1 MSTTTY
7 CLVSPFPFQETMS
20 LLERMIEKIGRVK
33 SVDARR
39 GYISARYRIGTL
51 QSFKMEFFVERGETS
66 CNIRAIS
73 YYRDGLIRL
82 RDKYWDTCLS
92 ALFEIAPNTDFGVS
106 LANKNPYVVGLLY
119 LGDDTKQV
127 YLSRTKHNASITGF
141 LLGGA
146 LFGDAGAIVGGM
158 SGKERTVGHTYTE
171 FSNTQLARLI
181 YNNGRLWE
189 GTITK
194 DSKLYNEIMVNF
206 K

>member
-1 MSTTTY
+1 MSTTY
-7 CLVSPFPFQETMS
+7 CLVSPFPFQETMN
-20 LLERMIEKIGRVK
+20 LLERMVEKVGRVK

-39 GYISARYRIGTL
+39 GYILAKYKVSAVRNTKI
-51 QSFKMEFFVERGETS
+51 EFFVERGEKS
-66 CNIRAIS
+66 CNVRTVFYGEVIVS
-73 YYRDGLIRL
+73 GK
-82 RDKYWDTCLS
+82 DKWWDSCLS
-92 ALFEIAPNTDFGVS
+92 ALFEIAPNADFGVS

>member
-39 GYISARYRIGTL
+39 GYISARYKVSAVRSL
-51 QSFKMEFFVERGETS
+51 KLEFFIERGEKS
-66 CNIRAIS
+66 CNIRTIFYGEVIVS
-73 YYRDGLIRL
+73 GK
-82 RDKYWDTCLS
+82 DKWWDTCLS

-146 LFGDAGAIVGGM
+146 LFGDAGAVVGGM
-158 SGKERTVGHTYTE
+158 SGRERTVGHTHTE

-194 DSKLYNEIMVNF
+194 GSKLYNEIMVNF

>member
-1 MSTTTY
+1 MSTATY

-20 LLERMIEKIGRVK
+20 LVEKMVEKVGRVK

-39 GYISARYRIGTL
+39 GYISARYKLSVG
-51 QSFKMEFFVERGETS
+51 SFKMEFFVERGETS
-66 CNIRAIS
+66 CNVRTIF
-73 YYRDGLIRL
+73 YCTEGLIRV

-92 ALFEIAPNTDFGVS
+92 ALFEIAPNADFGVS

-146 LFGDAGAIVGGM
+146 LFGDAGAVVGGM
-158 SGKERTVGHTYTE
+158 SGRERTVGHTHTE

-194 DSKLYNEIMVNF
+194 GSKLYNEIMVNF

>member
-39 GYISARYRIGTL
+39 GYISARYKLSVG
-51 QSFKMEFFVERGETS
+51 SFKMEFFVERGETS
-66 CNIRAIS
+66 CNIRVIS
-73 YYRDGLIRL
+73 YADGFIRAK
-82 RDKYWDTCLS
+82 DKWWDTCLS

-146 LFGDAGAIVGGM
+146 LFGDAGAVVGGM
-158 SGKERTVGHTYTE
+158 SGRERTVGHTHTE

-194 DSKLYNEIMVNF
+194 GSKLYNEIMVNF

>member
-20 LLERMIEKIGRVK
+20 LLERMVEKVGRVK
-33 SVDARR
+33 SVDTRR
-39 GYISARYRIGTL
+39 GYISARYKVSAVRNMKI
-51 QSFKMEFFVERGETS
+51 EFFVERGEQS
-66 CNIRAIS
+66 CNIRTIFYGEVIVS
-73 YYRDGLIRL
+73 GK
-82 RDKYWDTCLS
+82 DKWWDTCLS

-146 LFGDAGAIVGGM
+146 LFGDAGAVVGGM
-158 SGKERTVGHTYTE
+158 SGRERTVGQSFME

-194 DSKLYNEIMVNF
+194 GSKLYNEIMVNF